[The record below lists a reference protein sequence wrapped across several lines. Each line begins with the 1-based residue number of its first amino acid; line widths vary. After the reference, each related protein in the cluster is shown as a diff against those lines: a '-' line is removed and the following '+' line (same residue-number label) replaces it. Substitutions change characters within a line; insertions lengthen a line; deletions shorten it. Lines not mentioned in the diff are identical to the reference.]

1 MKPLLVYHT
10 TPPPPPPPQIVFAE
24 LHKAAREDATEK
36 EILVTDT
43 QERVEEHT
51 TYLNFANEL
60 YDPEE
65 VRWGFCFI
73 FLY

>member
-1 MKPLLVYHT
+1 MKHLLLYHT
-10 TPPPPPPPQIVFAE
+10 TPPPNCICRRAQ
-24 LHKAAREDATEK
+24 AAREDATEK

-65 VRWGFCFI
+65 VR
-73 FLY
+73 